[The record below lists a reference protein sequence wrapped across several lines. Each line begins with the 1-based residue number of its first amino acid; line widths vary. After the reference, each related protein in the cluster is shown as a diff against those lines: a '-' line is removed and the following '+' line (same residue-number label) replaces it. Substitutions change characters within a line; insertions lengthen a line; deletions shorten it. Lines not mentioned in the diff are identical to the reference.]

1 MVFPVIIIWN
11 NFHTIAR
18 HFSVSHA
25 QKMEYVYVFGVWR
38 CKWKFWGWNLEM
50 YIQYT
55 FTTIYTL
62 HRDTFFLQHCLWK
75 SIITFTPSNSI
86 VCGTLQNTPLYE
98 VLHRF
103 SAVHCSAF
111 LYSFVSLALASLCT
125 DTTWALRFSLQLSL
139 FRWNPIY
146 RMVSPYE
153 SASWTASLTLHLN
166 FHSGTSGQSFSDFF
180 IENF

>member
-1 MVFPVIIIWN
+1 MVYSVIIIWN

-25 QKMEYVYVFGVWR
+25 QKMEYLNVFGVWH
-38 CKWKFWGWNLEM
+38 CKWKFWGLNLEM

-62 HRDTFFLQHCLWK
+62 HRDTLFCSTASENQLLLLLPVIQLCVVQFKTLPFTK
-75 SIITFTPSNSI
+75 SY
-86 VCGTLQNTPLYE
+86 VA
-98 VLHRF
+98 F
-103 SAVHCSAF
+103 SAVHCSDF
-111 LYSFVSLALASLCT
+111 LYSFPRLALASLCT
-125 DTTWALRFSLQLSL
+125 DATWALRFSLKLSL

-146 RMVSPYE
+146 GMVSPYE
-153 SASWTASLTLHLN
+153 SATWTASLTLHLN

-180 IENF
+180 IENL